1 MNDWLRDIFR
11 DRPWWMNVLLVFSG
25 WMAFVYVPWD
35 IFIKPAEADAEVW
48 FGILFTGWAAKL
60 TAFPH
65 WFVYGAAVYGFRR
78 RRPWMRVWGAAY
90 SAQVAFGMFVWS
102 VVHVG
107 GFLGFMAGII
117 SAIPFSLIA
126 WGFWNAHD
134 HFGERESSLSERY
147 GEWALVTGAS
157 AGIGAEFARALARE
171 GLSLVLT
178 ARREERL
185 QALADEL
192 EKKFNI
198 STRTVAADLASAD
211 GPDQLVD
218 AVGDLEIGILVNNAG
233 IGYAGRVDKQET
245 DRLKDLVAINCHA
258 PMVLASRLTPDM
270 VDRGRGAVIFTG
282 SAAGHQPIPYHAVYS
297 ATKAFD
303 LFLGEALF
311 VELRD
316 KGVDVLVLEPGPVE
330 TEFQEAASE
339 IAQGGVPPA
348 SVVEEALRGLGGPPS
363 LVPGWFNWLRA
374 NFAQRVGTR
383 PLTAYIARD
392 FMQARTPPDMR

>member
-11 DRPWWMNVLLVFSG
+11 DRPWWMNLLLVFSG
-25 WMAFVYVPWD
+25 WMAFIYVPWD

-48 FGILFTGWAAKL
+48 FGILFTGWAAKVM
-60 TAFPH
+60 AFPH

-107 GFLGFMAGII
+107 GFLGFVAGII
-117 SAIPFSLIA
+117 SAIPFSFIA

-134 HFGERESSLSERY
+134 HFGERDSSLSERY
-147 GEWALVTGAS
+147 GEWGLVTGAS

-185 QALADEL
+185 RALADEL
-192 EKKFNI
+192 EKKFNV
-198 STRTVAADLASAD
+198 STRTIAVDLAAADGAD
-211 GPDQLVD
+211 RLSD
-218 AVGDLEIGILVNNAG
+218 AVRDLEIGVLVNNAG
-233 IGYAGRVDKQET
+233 LGYAGRFDKQET
-245 DRLKDLVAINCHA
+245 ERLQDLIAVNCRA
-258 PMVLASRLTPDM
+258 PTVLTSRLTPGM
-270 VDRGRGAVIFTG
+270 VERGRGAVIFTG
-282 SAAGHQPIPYHAVYS
+282 SVAGRQPIPYHAVYA

-303 LFLGEALF
+303 LFLGEALS
-311 VELRD
+311 VELRG
-316 KGVDVLVLEPGPVE
+316 KGIDVLVLEPGPVE

-339 IAQGGVPPA
+339 IAEGGVSPA
-348 SVVEEALRGLGGPPS
+348 SVVEEALRSLGGPS
-363 LVPGWFNWLRA
+363 SVIPGWFNWLRA
-374 NFAQRVGTR
+374 GFAQRIGTR
-383 PLTAYIARD
+383 PLTAYIARG
-392 FMQARTPPDMR
+392 FMEARTPPDMR